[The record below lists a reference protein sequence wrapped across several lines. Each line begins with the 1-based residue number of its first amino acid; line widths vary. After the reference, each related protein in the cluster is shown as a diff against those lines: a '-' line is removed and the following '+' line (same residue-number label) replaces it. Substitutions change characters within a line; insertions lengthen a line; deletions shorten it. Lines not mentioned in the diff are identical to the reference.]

1 MSTISERPQTDL
13 AEWRFTAADLAAL
26 PSELPSGPVRFELD
40 NGRLVTMAPR
50 KASQHALVLRIAAAL
65 FHCGEQQ
72 GYGKTRCGDVRI
84 VLWRDPDR
92 VVGTSVAFL
101 SRSSLPAQE
110 TPHGYLQTIPEL
122 VVDVAG
128 EGDAADYVERKVSD
142 LLAAGVGQVVI
153 ADAREKT
160 FTVHS
165 AGSPPRMVREGQT
178 LRIDDPIP
186 GFELTPSDV
195 FLD

>member
-1 MSTISERPQTDL
+1 MDL

-101 SRSSLPAQE
+101 GRDSLPAQE
-110 TPHGYLQTIPEL
+110 TPNGYLQTIPAL

-128 EGDAADYVERKVSD
+128 EDDAADYVERKISD
-142 LLAAGVGQVVI
+142 LLAAGVSQVVI
-153 ADAREKT
+153 ADATEKS

-165 AGSPPRMVREGQT
+165 PGSPPRRVREGQT
-178 LRIDDPIP
+178 LRIDDLIP
-186 GFELTPSDV
+186 GFELNPSEV